1 MLRLNSKYV
10 TLLPYMIPPCRFVS
24 KRKKF
29 SVSDDDFEDYTKA
42 AELLENSLVG
52 ENFKPPVSAL
62 QEAELCE
69 RRKHKFSVLLKKNP
83 LESSVLTWKAKRQIA
98 FLLDNDKPLDF
109 DDIANNFPITCH
121 GVRKVFNH
129 KSPSMFYKP
138 TSMERLLM
146 HDTRVTKRWGH
157 ILSFLKEVSLRS
169 LEDPE
174 TLQSTVLDLLPNN
187 LLWLFTDSKANLLIY
202 ANGNHN
208 LPHPKDWEVVVKD
221 HHSPGRFEKYAK
233 LFSDSPEEDIYDK
246 CTQLNLSVNDSIE
259 TFQRLKNVTSRN
271 SPPSPYQFS
280 PQLYSYLLNC
290 AHLVNPDTTNKKSIS
305 LPNRVKLHDY
315 FHNKN

>member
-69 RRKHKFSVLLKKNP
+69 RRKHKFSVLLKKYSENP

-221 HHSPGRFEKYAK
+221 HHSPGRFEK
-233 LFSDSPEEDIYDK
+233 
-246 CTQLNLSVNDSIE
+246 
-259 TFQRLKNVTSRN
+259 LKNVTSRN